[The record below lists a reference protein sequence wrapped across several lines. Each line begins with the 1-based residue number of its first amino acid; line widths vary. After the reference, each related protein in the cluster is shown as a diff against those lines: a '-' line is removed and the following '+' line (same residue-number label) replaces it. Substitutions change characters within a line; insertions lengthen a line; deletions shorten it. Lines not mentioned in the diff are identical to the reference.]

1 MTAPLPEGAPVRL
14 EIGRIRILAASGLEA
29 RRLSDALPAAL
40 ERALARPVA
49 VQRRRT
55 PADEAASAI
64 VSQIMK
70 RVEAGG

>member
-1 MTAPLPEGAPVRL
+1 MTAPLPEGAPLRL
-14 EIGRIRILAASGLEA
+14 EIGRIRISAASGLDA

-40 ERALARPVA
+40 ERALAQPGA
-49 VQRRRT
+49 VPRRRT

-64 VSQIMK
+64 VRQIMA